1 LLKRKKREK
10 RELPLAPLERLLKK
24 CGAKRVSENGV
35 KEFASVLYEYAY
47 SLSAE
52 AVALAE
58 HAGRKTVLESDIRMA
73 RRKEKF

>member
-1 LLKRKKREK
+1 MLKRKKREK

-58 HAGRKTVLESDIRMA
+58 HAGRKTVLESDVRMA